1 MTPGER
7 ARKMLPNQPGVSYS
21 SVFHAGI
28 RVEKYVNASI
38 RRAVLAERK
47 ACANSAGE
55 AAFAIRG
62 QRQDRVWLVNIV
74 LKNAQARDARRKKR

>member
-7 ARKMLPNQPGVSYS
+7 ARKLLPNQPGVSYS

-28 RVEKYVNASI
+28 RVEKYVNAAI

-47 ACANSAGE
+47 ACADSVMAVPDGNGWANE
-55 AAFAIRG
+55 
-62 QRQDRVWLVNIV
+62 RVLGSGRYRDS
-74 LKNAQARDARRKKR
+74 LAKARDARRKRR